1 MASKYFSRQE
11 AEQLL
16 PVIEASLRQAR
27 EEKQALDALQEEFS
41 QAASKIM
48 VLGGSFPPYSDL
60 VKKKSEREQ
69 ASTRVVD
76 AITKIQETGCVVK
89 DLDEGLVD
97 FPSII
102 GGQEAFLC
110 WKLGEARIEYWHD
123 LEEGFAGRK
132 PIDPQEPPSGSTRI
146 H

>member
-48 VLGGSFPPYSDL
+48 VMGGSFPPYSDL

-102 GGQEAFLC
+102 DGQEAFLC
-110 WKLGEARIEYWHD
+110 WKL
-123 LEEGFAGRK
+123 
-132 PIDPQEPPSGSTRI
+132 
-146 H
+146 